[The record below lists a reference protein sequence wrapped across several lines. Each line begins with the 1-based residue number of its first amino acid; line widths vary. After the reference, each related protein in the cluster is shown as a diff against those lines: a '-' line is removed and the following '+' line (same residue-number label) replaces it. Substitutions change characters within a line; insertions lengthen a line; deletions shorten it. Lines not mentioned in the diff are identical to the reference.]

1 MDRRKIL
8 EHIEIFKGLSS
19 EELDPIAEICEQ
31 REYKASDVIFT
42 ENSKGKEMYI
52 VIKGR
57 VCIEL
62 GIKGKT
68 DSVKVHNVPEGEIFG
83 ELSIISEGRRSGTA
97 RCETNCEVISIDGD
111 ALLDLFNK
119 YSRIGYVVMKNL
131 ASLVAAR
138 LRKTDLQLVA
148 CFLWE

>member
-1 MDRRKIL
+1 MDKRKIL
-8 EHIEIFKGLSS
+8 EHIEIFKGLSA
-19 EELDPIAEICEQ
+19 EELEPIANICEP
-31 REYKASDVIFT
+31 REYRAKTVIFS

-52 VIKGR
+52 VTKGR

-62 GIKGKT
+62 GIKGKDDT
-68 DSVKVHNVPEGEIFG
+68 VKVHNVPEGEIFG

-97 RCETNCEVISIDGD
+97 KCESDCEVLSIDGD
-111 ALLDLFNK
+111 TLLNLFNK
-119 YSRIGYVVMKNL
+119 QSRIGYVVMRNL